1 MGIGQQLFPLPGV
14 RGSSDAAGR
23 AGSNAP
29 SGRRRLFAITQGDQA
44 YFAYDRRFCQR
55 ASHNAATVQGMKA

>member
-23 AGSNAP
+23 AGSN
-29 SGRRRLFAITQGDQA
+29 AITQGDQA